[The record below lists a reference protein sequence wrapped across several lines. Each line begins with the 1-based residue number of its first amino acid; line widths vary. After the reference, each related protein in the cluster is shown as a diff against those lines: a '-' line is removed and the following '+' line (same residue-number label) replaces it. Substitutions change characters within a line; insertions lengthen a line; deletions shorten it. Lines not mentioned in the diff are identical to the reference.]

1 MLAKCEEHGYYRAE
15 VCPVCHKEGKFLMDD
30 DEMDR
35 IGRTVTGILRHFPQN
50 FGVDIDEH
58 GFVSIEDMA
67 QSIKRRKRGV
77 NWLKEEHI
85 IALCETDG
93 KGRYEIKDGRIRT
106 TYGHTIDVNLDDLPD
121 DNIPEKLYYPAA
133 EEEAPML
140 IERGI
145 KPSDRGWVH
154 LSGTK
159 EKAMEA
165 GLIRNESP
173 VILAIDA
180 KKAIEEGRSI
190 KRAGKE
196 VYLVKE
202 VTSEYLS
209 QEED

>member
-1 MLAKCEEHGYYRAE
+1 MLAKCEEHGYYRSE
-15 VCPVCHKEGKFLMDD
+15 FCPICNKKGKFLMDD
-30 DEMDR
+30 NEMDR

-50 FGVDIDEH
+50 FGVNMDEH

-67 QSIKRRKRGV
+67 QSIKRRKRGFG
-77 NWLKEEHI
+77 WLREEHI
-85 IALCETDG
+85 IALAETDA
-93 KGRYEIKDGRIRT
+93 KGRYEIRDGRMRA
-106 TYGHTIDVNLDDLPD
+106 TYGHTVDVNLDDLPG
-121 DNIPEKLYYPAA
+121 DNIPENLYYPAA

-145 KPSDRGWVH
+145 KPTDRRMVH

-180 KKAIEEGRSI
+180 KRAIEDGIPI
-190 KRAGKE
+190 KRAGKA
-196 VYLVKE
+196 VYLTKE